1 MCWIFFT
8 QSYGLILYL
17 FEQTQ
22 LDKKYFLFMW
32 IDIYLQEREFVVVTT
47 TAAILTIMATVACIA
62 W

>member
-8 QSYGLILYL
+8 QRYGLILYL

-32 IDIYLQEREFVVVTT
+32 IDICRREFVVVTT